1 MFVAQPGIVS
11 HTQRLLSD
19 AMNHIIISLLPVVFM
34 LHDFEEMIVL
44 PTWTRRHGADI
55 VRRYPSFA
63 PRLAFM
69 QSREPFA
76 MAVLEEF
83 VLLSAATVA
92 TLATGQIVWWYVML
106 AGFALHLPVHWAQCL
121 LWRGY
126 VPGAL
131 TTVPAALYCVWAFV
145 SCAGSLSPALS
156 VALALA
162 GLAVMAVNLWLI
174 HKLMPRLWRL
184 TGGDGE

>member
-1 MFVAQPGIVS
+1 MTFLVCLPRSRA
-11 HTQRLLSD
+11 LSATLIGRHRCD
-19 AMNHIIISLLPVVFM
+19 A
-34 LHDFEEMIVL
+34 
-44 PTWTRRHGADI
+44 RYGADS
-55 VRRYPSFA
+55 V
-63 PRLAFM
+63 
-69 QSREPFA
+69 
-76 MAVLEEF
+76 V
-83 VLLSAATVA
+83 VCD
-92 TLATGQIVWWYVML
+92 
-106 AGFALHLPVHWAQCL
+106 AGGLALHLPVHWAQCL

-156 VALALA
+156 VALAVA